1 MVRITVNVYANL
13 REYTGGTPSVDVDV
27 EPGQT
32 IADVLAHLKIPSAE
46 TRIIFVDNRH
56 ASLDYALRGDE
67 RIDLFSAIGGG

>member
-1 MVRITVNVYANL
+1 MARITVNVYANL
-13 REYTGGTPSVDVDV
+13 REYTGGAPSVGVDI

-32 IADVLAHLKIPSAE
+32 IADVIAHLEIPSTE

-56 ASLDYALRGDE
+56 AGLDHVLRGDE